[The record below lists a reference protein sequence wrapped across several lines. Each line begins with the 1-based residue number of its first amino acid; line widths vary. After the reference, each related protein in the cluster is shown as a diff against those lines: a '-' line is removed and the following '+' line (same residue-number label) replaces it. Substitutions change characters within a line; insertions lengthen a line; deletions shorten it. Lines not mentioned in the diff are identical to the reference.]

1 MSVLLSILAPTVG
14 VRTAAGKLKLLA
26 GPIASGGTIVQPPV
40 VNPDTEKVYVTAGGI
55 SEEIN
60 PTTFAVSNTNFGTVM
75 AVDSAT
81 NRLFATSG
89 KNLQIVTGHT
99 DTIFKTATLTYAPA
113 AMGVNNALQH
123 VYLLNPAGNSID
135 VYSETGNKVTTFLMG
150 TNNQPK
156 SLAVDSVR
164 GRLLV
169 DVQNSATNS
178 WSLEVIED
186 LSAVRKCGYAGS
198 CDY

>member
-1 MSVLLSILAPTVG
+1 
-14 VRTAAGKLKLLA
+14 
-26 GPIASGGTIVQPPV
+26 
-40 VNPDTEKVYVTAGGI
+40 
-55 SEEIN
+55 
-60 PTTFAVSNTNFGTVM
+60 
-75 AVDSAT
+75 
-81 NRLFATSG
+81 
-89 KNLQIVTGHT
+89 
-99 DTIFKTATLTYAPA
+99 
-113 AMGVNNALQH
+113 
-123 VYLLNPAGNSID
+123 
-135 VYSETGNKVTTFLMG
+135 MG